1 MWKALA
7 ANQELVVSGETNEE
21 LNTLLLCDA
30 IMEGATPGQETKSQV
45 LSEMLIM
52 QRGSKV
58 MLNLGGNNPFEQ

>member
-1 MWKALA
+1 MAK
-7 ANQELVVSGETNEE
+7 NKDLVISGETNEE

-30 IMEGATPGQETKSQV
+30 IMEGASSGHETKSQV

-58 MLNLGGNNPFEQ
+58 MLNLGNKPIID